1 MRGILRLTKDDS
13 VTDFDY
19 STLTSYHYEEQADRS
34 ILFVVTTIDRQRHK
48 FENDKNLHISFIE
61 EAGNDEI
68 SD

>member
-1 MRGILRLTKDDS
+1 MRGILRLTKDDG
-13 VTDFDY
+13 VT
-19 STLTSYHYEEQADRS
+19 EEQADRS

-61 EAGNDEI
+61 ETDNDEI